1 MASVLRALAIRR
13 DQKTLE
19 RFFARFAGRTL
30 IIHKGLTMD
39 WLEELL
45 KLGGAAGHFRIDARQ
60 APERKSPVLWVT
72 HRFILPLELPLPLLC
87 DIRDDHIAVRH
98 LRSRGRLGHPADV
111 AWILDDMRQK
121 SRRHALLVKTG
132 AQLTAHHE
140 LPVDDNAFEWDFGG

>member
-1 MASVLRALAIRR
+1 MIPVLRALAIRR

-30 IIHKGLTMD
+30 IIHKGLTID

-45 KLGGAAGHFRIDARQ
+45 KLGGAAGHFRIDARE
-60 APERKSPVLWVT
+60 AADRKSPVLWIT

-87 DIRDDHIAVRH
+87 DIGEEHIAIRH
-98 LRSRGRLGHPADV
+98 LQSRGRLGHPADI
-111 AWILDDMRQK
+111 AWILDDMRTK

-132 AQLTAHHE
+132 GQLIARHE
-140 LPVDDNAFEWDFGG
+140 LPADDNAFECDFGS

>member
-1 MASVLRALAIRR
+1 MIPVLRALATRR

-19 RFFARFAGRTL
+19 RFFARYAGRTL

-60 APERKSPVLWVT
+60 ASDRKSPVLWIT

-87 DIRDDHIAVRH
+87 DIGKDSIAVRH
-98 LRSRGRLGHPADV
+98 LRSQGRLGHPADIG
-111 AWILDDMRQK
+111 WILDDMRHK

-132 AQLTAHHE
+132 GRLIARRE
-140 LPVDDNAFEWDFGG
+140 LPADDNAFEWDLGG